1 MIASETQEIADIL
14 KAAASDFANTK
25 DTLCYATNDNQKA
38 TLGALEEGGADL
50 VVVVGGYNSS
60 NTTHIVEICEEHKP
74 TFFIRNEL
82 EWEENGSLNHF
93 NIVTKKRENYPNFL
107 RGEPSQMPEIPTI
120 LITSGASCPD
130 ASMERVL
137 LKILEK
143 FPESKDVE
151 SVLTIWES

>member
-1 MIASETQEIADIL
+1 M